1 MINARYIRL
10 VSLLVVAFVTLL
22 TTECRA
28 AVVSDDFNRPAAT
41 ATDNGAV
48 IVEHCPNAV
57 AIATNSS
64 TPQSVTPSIRTIHNV
79 VRSAERALHN
89 TKAINA
95 IDATTLAHRYG
106 LYNHKILFVSVA
118 RHHYVCR
125 LRRLII

>member
-1 MINARYIRL
+1 MIKARYIRL
-10 VSLLVVAFVTLL
+10 VALFVVAFATLFGA
-22 TTECRA
+22 ECRA
-28 AVVSDDFNRPAAT
+28 AVVSNDYHHPVAT
-41 ATDNGAV
+41 TTDNETV

-64 TPQSVTPSIRTIHNV
+64 TPQSISPSIRTIPSV
-79 VRSAERALHN
+79 VRNAERASHN
-89 TKAINA
+89 TKATTA

-118 RHHYVCR
+118 RYHYVCR